1 MKKLLIIALLI
12 VGCEESQLSIDN
24 TLDTEYRLMENNT
37 IIRFNNYNDFSSINA
52 TDIFANPLGIIGEG
66 IASGCSQ
73 DSLFGLTDSICGC
86 NQTLIDFGFSDS
98 LFLLD
103 SLNCNQNTFIDTI
116 TYGRPP
122 AIDTLIVSIDPCRG
136 IDSILYSNNNNSNLI
151 IETPSDDE
159 LFTYTGD
166 FAIWDLIV
174 NNDSSNIISI
184 IQNYNLFFA
193 TYPNPFVTTITFTF
207 DLAEKGLVELYI
219 VDENYNIIET
229 IQDDIME
236 QGSYSLNWDAT
247 NIPTG
252 YYRSIINYNGNQCFS
267 NLQKQ

>member
-1 MKKLLIIALLI
+1 MEKIILLSILFI
-12 VGCEESQLSIDN
+12 VGCDEMGLPIDD
-24 TLDTEYRLMENNT
+24 TLDTEYSLIEDNT
-37 IIRFNNYNDFSSINA
+37 ITLFNNYNDFSSINS
-52 TDIFANPLGIIGEG
+52 TDISGNLLGIIGEG

-86 NQTLIDFGFSDS
+86 NQTLIDFGLFDS
-98 LFLLD
+98 LILLD

-122 AIDTLIVSIDPCRG
+122 ATDTLIVSIDSCGG
-136 IDSILYSNNNNSNLI
+136 IDSILYSSSNYSLI
-151 IETPSDDE
+151 TTTEE

-166 FAIWDLIV
+166 FVIWDLIV

-184 IQNYNLFFA
+184 IPNYNLFFA

-229 IQDDIME
+229 IQDDIIE
-236 QGSYSLNWDAT
+236 SGSYSLNWDAT
-247 NIPTG
+247 NIPVG
-252 YYRSIINYNGNQCFS
+252 FYRSIINYNDKQCFS

>member
-1 MKKLLIIALLI
+1 MKKLLLLSILFI
-12 VGCEESQLSIDN
+12 VGCEEMGFPIDDA
-24 TLDTEYRLMENNT
+24 LDTEYSLIEDNT
-37 IIRFNNYNDFSSINA
+37 IIRFNNYNDFSSINS
-52 TDIFANPLGIIGEG
+52 TDIFGNPLGIIGEG
-66 IASGCSQ
+66 ITGGCSQ

-86 NQTLIDFGFSDS
+86 NQTLIDFGLSDS
-98 LFLLD
+98 LILLD

-151 IETPSDDE
+151 IVTPSDSS
-159 LFTYTGD
+159 LFTFTGD
-166 FAIWDLIV
+166 FDIIDIIV
-174 NNDSSNIISI
+174 NNDSSIII
-184 IQNYNLFFA
+184 IPNYNSFY
-193 TYPNPFVTTITFTF
+193 TYPNPFVTTITFDISLT
-207 DLAEKGLVELYI
+207 EKGLVELYI